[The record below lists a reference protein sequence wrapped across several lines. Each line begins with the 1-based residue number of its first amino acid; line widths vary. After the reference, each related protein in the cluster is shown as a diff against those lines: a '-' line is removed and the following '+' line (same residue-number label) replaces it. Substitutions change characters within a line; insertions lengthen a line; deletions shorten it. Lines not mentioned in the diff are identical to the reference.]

1 MKNNILKFSLLAIFA
16 LINTLPLLAGPGGGG
31 TEDDGEYDPVPVDN
45 WILLLVLAAVAVG
58 TFFILKNT
66 KKAIA

>member
-31 TEDDGEYDPVPVDN
+31 TDDDSEYPAPIDN

-58 TFFILKNT
+58 TFFILKNRR
-66 KKAIA
+66 KAIA